1 MGTRTRRDPL
11 ARPESRMPRAWNRIW
26 RADSMRLRW
35 ARALIGK
42 RGLAILSL
50 ATLVVVGALVRI
62 WAFGGTSFAL
72 GSDESRYVAVAQN
85 LALGQL
91 PDGDAQWFG
100 ARAVFLWPVALI
112 FRVVGANDYTAV
124 AWPFFISLVSII
136 ACYLVAREITG
147 RRQAV
152 VAAAIVAVAPVEVL
166 MATHLRPDAVMPA
179 FVALAVWAAFRTR
192 TSTHTGAWLV
202 TSGVLM
208 GAGWASR
215 ETAILMVPV
224 MVVAA
229 WPALRASWRRVA
241 ELIAGLVAVP
251 LIEVIVFAFAGRPLW
266 PLTATAGASNLRT
279 PEAALEN
286 GSTFAGLLGS
296 EVVHSGSLVLLT
308 LPVVALALVVGILRR
323 QHSII
328 VPAIWLV
335 VGYTVLEIGAIISVG
350 APARFLT
357 LLTIPAA
364 LLMAIAFDCRAS
376 PLLIVAVAIVTV
388 LAIAPRIDQSATD
401 ANVRLVSAVADVM
414 RDLPRAPILA
424 ADYVWWA
431 KLNAFLPTGPLVVD
445 RVVDPAYLSDA
456 GRAAAGRLSPFPDI
470 AAYRGGYVVTGPVT
484 PAAGWPTNWQTFAEQ
499 VRKQVPWKRLEPV
512 AHVGNTT
519 VWRWNR

>member
-1 MGTRTRRDPL
+1 M
-11 ARPESRMPRAWNRIW
+11 
-26 RADSMRLRW
+26 
-35 ARALIGK
+35 
-42 RGLAILSL
+42 
-50 ATLVVVGALVRI
+50 
-62 WAFGGTSFAL
+62 
-72 GSDESRYVAVAQN
+72 
-85 LALGQL
+85 
-91 PDGDAQWFG
+91 
-100 ARAVFLWPVALI
+100 
-112 FRVVGANDYTAV
+112 
-124 AWPFFISLVSII
+124 
-136 ACYLVAREITG
+136 
-147 RRQAV
+147 
-152 VAAAIVAVAPVEVL
+152 AP
-166 MATHLRPDAVMPA
+166 HRH
-179 FVALAVWAAFRTR
+179 R
-192 TSTHTGAWLV
+192 
-202 TSGVLM
+202 
-208 GAGWASR
+208 
-215 ETAILMVPV
+215 
-224 MVVAA
+224 
-229 WPALRASWRRVA
+229 
-241 ELIAGLVAVP
+241 
-251 LIEVIVFAFAGRPLW
+251 
-266 PLTATAGASNLRT
+266 GASNLRT
-279 PEAALEN
+279 PVAALEN

-335 VGYTVLEIGAIISVG
+335 VGYAVLEIGAIISVG

-364 LLMAIAFDCRAS
+364 LLVAIAFDCRAS

-424 ADYVWWA
+424 VDYVWWA
-431 KLNAFLPTGPLVVD
+431 KLNAFLPTGTLVVD

-456 GRAAAGRLSPFPDI
+456 GRAAARRLSPLPDI

-484 PAAGWPTNWQTFAEQ
+484 PTDGWPTNWQAFAEQ